1 MTVAVVERP
10 FVSYTSSA
18 SRVVVVPGRYTP
30 KHFDPQPRPTTL
42 DAIPVPALAAQPHAA
57 RYTSTVVIRW
67 MLPIVALG
75 WLSLVYVIA
84 TQLPTFTGPA
94 HTWLAVG
101 YFLTLAE
108 TLALTFVSFFPDYV
122 LDDSYRTAHLET
134 IE

>member
-1 MTVAVVERP
+1 MTVAVVSRP
-10 FVSYTSSA
+10 IARANS
-18 SRVVVVPGRYTP
+18 VVVIPGYHIPR
-30 KHFDPQPRPTTL
+30 HFDPRPRPTVL

-108 TLALTFVSFFPDYV
+108 ALALTFVSFFPGYV
-122 LDDSYRTAHLET
+122 LSDSYRTTHLET